1 MVRHGQSTN
10 NVLQVMQRCHVLCS
24 AGIVTAQIMPSLVE
38 PWQCASTEH
47 HTTPPVQLE
56 VEERM
61 SRGDVS
67 AEEVHDRRMKII
79 RRHTERF
86 VTQAHEFW
94 LEMSVERGVILDSRD
109 SGGH

>member
-1 MVRHGQSTN
+1 
-10 NVLQVMQRCHVLCS
+10 
-24 AGIVTAQIMPSLVE
+24 
-38 PWQCASTEH
+38 
-47 HTTPPVQLE
+47 VQLE